1 MTRAAKLQEVMKECG
16 LLTWVLKVSNLHGTN
31 TYGVQHLAKRLD
43 RPDLA
48 NHDWQVEF
56 PKAYMEN
63 LYRNHSDHNPIL
75 LRCRVLSPAARER
88 PFRFE
93 AAWITHEDCYAVVPN
108 AWQRGNCNVLKGLE
122 VWEMTLSCLTETP
135 LGIYFEEWDGW
146 SSVFMVFRKAWSV
159 VPRMH

>member
-31 TYGVQHLAKRLD
+31 IYGVQHLAKRLD

-63 LYRNHSDHNPIL
+63 LYRNHSDHNPIR

-93 AAWITHEDCYAVVPN
+93 AAWITHEDYYAVVPN

-122 VWEMTLSCLTETP
+122 V
-135 LGIYFEEWDGW
+135 
-146 SSVFMVFRKAWSV
+146 
-159 VPRMH
+159 